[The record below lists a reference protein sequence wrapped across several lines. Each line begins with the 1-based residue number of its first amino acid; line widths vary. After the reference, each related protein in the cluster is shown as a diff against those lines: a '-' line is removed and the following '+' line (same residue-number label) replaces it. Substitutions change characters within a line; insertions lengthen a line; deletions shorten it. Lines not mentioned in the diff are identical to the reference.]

1 MLSLKRI
8 PNIGER
14 SSEAVFFGQ
23 PENNQPLMLRLEKAT
38 L

>member
-14 SSEAVFFGQ
+14 NSEAIFFGQ
-23 PENNQPLMLRLEKAT
+23 PEGNQPLLLRLEKAT

>member
-1 MLSLKRI
+1 MLLHKNI
-8 PNIGER
+8 LNIGER
-14 SSEAVFFGQ
+14 NSEAIFFGQ